1 MASQASDP
9 ARPDPE
15 RFEPLARRFTDAE
28 LDSMRHVT
36 KPGEPEDYWDDAE
49 GYAENVARR
58 QKISLRLRD
67 EGVAA
72 LLEPSRNPNAVGVS
86 SYQAYDSDVS
96 GAVPAFVVQRS
107 DYDRIAHLV
116 SRNVPVALR
125 LSLQSRYLPDDGIG
139 YNVVA
144 ELRIARL
151 RAVALR

>member
-1 MASQASDP
+1 MKASPHCS
-9 ARPDPE
+9 
-15 RFEPLARRFTDAE
+15 
-28 LDSMRHVT
+28 
-36 KPGEPEDYWDDAE
+36 
-49 GYAENVARR
+49 
-58 QKISLRLRD
+58 
-67 EGVAA
+67 
-72 LLEPSRNPNAVGVS
+72 SRVGIRTAVGVS